1 VSAAPPPLDQA
12 QVRATLLALLTGGQ
26 PETAVDTVLQLLTAL
41 QDHATALAQ
50 RVAQLLKQTYGR
62 RSEQVDPAQLRL
74 LLAALAG
81 APTESPAAAA
91 TAPTLPAPP
100 PRAPR
105 RPPTGRR
112 PLPADLPR
120 EEQVHTPPERERH
133 CAGCDQPKARIGVER
148 SEVLEWLPATFKVI
162 VHLREKYACPRCQ
175 DGVVIAPVPE
185 KVIDGG
191 RPGPGLLAHV
201 LVAKYRDHVPLY
213 RLAGI
218 YARSGVALAPSTL
231 GGWVAEGA
239 ELLTPVA
246 DAIYAT
252 VLDAH
257 VLQIDDTG
265 LRVLDRSHPG
275 GVKKGHLWG
284 LVGDG
289 RLVAFAYTP
298 SWEGAAAR
306 ALVETRRGWLHADGY
321 AGFDQLFTRPGATAV
336 EVGCWAHTRRKFFEA
351 MEAGDVRAALAVERI
366 QQLYRLERDA
376 TVRGL
381 DAAARLALRQAQA
394 TPIVDAL
401 GQWIADVHPQA
412 PPRSLL
418 GKALRY
424 ALNQWT
430 ALRRFLEDGALPL
443 DTNGVERALRAIAVG
458 RKNWLFAGAD
468 VGARRA
474 AILYTLFGSCAL
486 CGVEPWAYARDVLEK
501 VSGTTFPQ
509 SRLPELLPDRWG
521 TDHPE
526 ARIAAAPPIRA
537 P

>member
-1 VSAAPPPLDQA
+1 MGGVSAAPPPLEPA
-12 QVRATLLALLTGGQ
+12 QLRATLLALLTAGQ

-133 CAGCDQPKARIGVER
+133 CAGCDQPKACIGVER

-213 RLAGI
+213 CLAGI
-218 YARSGVALAPSTL
+218 YARGGVALAPSTL

-265 LRVLDRSHPG
+265 LRVLDRRHPG

-351 MEAGDVRAALAVERI
+351 MEAGDLRAALAVERI
-366 QQLYRLERDA
+366 QQLYRLEREA
-376 TVRGL
+376 TARGF

-394 TPIVDAL
+394 TRSSTPSAS
-401 GQWIADVHPQA
+401 GSPTST
-412 PPRSLL
+412 PR
-418 GKALRY
+418 
-424 ALNQWT
+424 
-430 ALRRFLEDGALPL
+430 RRR
-443 DTNGVERALRAIAVG
+443 GVSS
-458 RKNWLFAGAD
+458 
-468 VGARRA
+468 ARRCATPSTSGRRSA
-474 AILYTLFGSCAL
+474 ASWRTGRSPSIPTASSARCARSRWVGKIGSSR
-486 CGVEPWAYARDVLEK
+486 ARMRARGGRRSSTRSSARVPS
-501 VSGTTFPQ
+501 VAS
-509 SRLPELLPDRWG
+509 SRGP
-521 TDHPE
+521 T
-526 ARIAAAPPIRA
+526 RA
-537 P
+537 TSWRK